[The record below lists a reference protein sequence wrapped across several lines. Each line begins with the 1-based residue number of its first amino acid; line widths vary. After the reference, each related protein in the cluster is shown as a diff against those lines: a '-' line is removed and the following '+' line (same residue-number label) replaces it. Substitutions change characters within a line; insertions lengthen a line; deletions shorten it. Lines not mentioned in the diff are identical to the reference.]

1 MLEDD
6 KDEQIKNMKPE
17 EVYMLSSL
25 FQEYDLFI
33 FKSNLASLKK
43 SLERGT
49 DSAGLA
55 DIKTT
60 KKAEPWRHSEAKAY
74 LTALLETDTDGEIH
88 RMDPQDVFKMSDLFK
103 PYKFHNFKTN
113 LENLKEN
120 LKKEREAVQIDE
132 KAFLND
138 RSLIPRRPL
147 TFNGYPPWN
156 TSSAKKLLEH
166 DVMENK
172 HKEGGIKPRELRLSR
187 LEYQEFPLTVFRKHI
202 HQEEY
207 AQRGRSYWMHKKTL
221 KMKAAKN

>member
-6 KDEQIKNMKPE
+6 KDGQIKNMKPE

-25 FQEYDLFI
+25 FQEYDLLK

-88 RMDPQDVFKMSDLFK
+88 
-103 PYKFHNFKTN
+103 
-113 LENLKEN
+113 
-120 LKKEREAVQIDE
+120 
-132 KAFLND
+132 
-138 RSLIPRRPL
+138 
-147 TFNGYPPWN
+147 
-156 TSSAKKLLEH
+156 
-166 DVMENK
+166 
-172 HKEGGIKPRELRLSR
+172 
-187 LEYQEFPLTVFRKHI
+187 
-202 HQEEY
+202 
-207 AQRGRSYWMHKKTL
+207 
-221 KMKAAKN
+221 